1 MEGFRYPQRGGA
13 KVSGERMVGMRGMN
27 AMKVIGLTV
36 VFALLAII
44 AVPVAA
50 EEKTIELTI
59 PGCNA

>member
-1 MEGFRYPQRGGA
+1 
-13 KVSGERMVGMRGMN
+13 MVGMRGMN